1 MKPQFWLIQQAHG
14 SSFQSISGQHRLPRH
29 LRYHLLRRKRALS
42 GGACIFN
49 QHVQLITCWGLRLR
63 TTGGCRVNQ
72 CVEVNWLLLLL
83 LLWLCHDFDPV
94 LSTGG
99 KLTSANGFGL
109 IWRKRTVAYRLHKC
123 LRTCKPQLAVF
134 QNHSMLF

>member
-1 MKPQFWLIQQAHG
+1 MKAQLWLIQQAPG
-14 SSFQSISGQHRLPRH
+14 SSSQSISEQHRLQRH

-42 GGACIFN
+42 VGASIFN
-49 QHVQLITCWGLRLR
+49 QHVQIIAGGLRLR
-63 TTGGCRVNQ
+63 TTGCCRVNQ
-72 CVEVNWLLLLL
+72 CVEVSWLLLLL
-83 LLWLCHDFDPV
+83 LLWLCHDFDPF

-99 KLTSANGFGL
+99 ELTSANGFGL
-109 IWRKRTVAYRLHKC
+109 IWRKRTVAHRLHKC